1 MHVGCQVIGH
11 VSKQICDILNCMITT
26 QEIEKNRFFRYC
38 LRRYE
43 SFGPSYFEAAKLSLI
58 SRMTEN
64 TGWKPEIFW
73 ELYEDLLKN
82 NGWSESQVCAYFE
95 VCSMGELEVEV

>member
-1 MHVGCQVIGH
+1 M
-11 VSKQICDILNCMITT
+11 MTT
-26 QEIEKNRFFRYC
+26 QEIENNRFFRYC

-64 TGWKPEIFW
+64 TGWEPEVFW
-73 ELYEDLLKN
+73 ELFEDLLKN
-82 NGWSESQVCAYFE
+82 NDWSESQVCAYFE